1 MKCEYAAGLA
11 LLLLAGCG
19 DKPVASA
26 SATVAKAFPVE
37 IEVAAKRAFPRVIS
51 ATGSVDAY
59 ETITVTARVAGVVE
73 RVRVAEGQTVS
84 AGESLAEIEPARYR
98 LAVDSARAALQSAEA
113 RAAEARAGLKRRES
127 ASQAQA
133 GIIAPED
140 LDASRARVD
149 QATADV
155 AGAKAALARAEL
167 DLGDSTVAAPIPG
180 VIQVRQVRTGAYA
193 QPGTPIA
200 TLVRRDP
207 LQLRFPVPI
216 EDAARLAA
224 GTKARFTVAG
234 LEKTFTASITLV
246 AASADAATRLVQV
259 VAQVDAGAEL
269 VRPGSFAR
277 VSIDL
282 PTGELLLAVPDLA
295 VRPSARGF
303 LMFVIDGEGDAAVA
317 HERKVET
324 GPRATDG
331 RIAIISGVTAGERI
345 VVRGG
350 QALRDG
356 VKVALPVPAEKP
368 AAAAQ
373 PADR

>member
-1 MKCEYAAGLA
+1 MMRRSLPFALG
-11 LLLLAGCG
+11 LLLLSGCG

-26 SATVAKAFPVE
+26 GSSVAKAFPVE
-37 IEVAAKRAFPRVIS
+37 IEVAAKRAFPRVIT
-51 ATGSVDAY
+51 ATGSVDAF
-59 ETITVTARVAGVVE
+59 ETIAVTARVAGVVE
-73 RVRVAEGQTVS
+73 RVRIAEGQTVA

-98 LAVDSARAALQSAEA
+98 LAVDSARANLQSAEA
-113 RAAEARAGLKRRES
+113 RAAEARAGFKRRES

-140 LDASRARVD
+140 LDAARARVD
-149 QATADV
+149 QAVAEV

-167 DLGDSTVAAPIPG
+167 DLADSTVAAPIPG
-180 VIQVRQVRTGAYA
+180 IIQVRQARTGAYA

-216 EDAARLAA
+216 EDAARLSA
-224 GTKARFTVAG
+224 GTKVRFTVAG
-234 LEKTFTASITLV
+234 LEKTFAATITLV
-246 AASADAATRLVQV
+246 AASADAASRLVQV
-259 VAQVDAGAEL
+259 VAQVEAGADP

-282 PTGELLLAVPDLA
+282 PAGEPLLAVPDLA
-295 VRPSARGF
+295 VRPSERGF
-303 LMFVIDGEGDAAVA
+303 LMFVIDGDRDAAVA
-317 HERKVET
+317 RERKVET

-331 RIAIISGVTAGERI
+331 RIAIVSGVAPGERI

-356 VKVALPVPAEKP
+356 VKVAIVPAP
-368 AAAAQ
+368 
-373 PADR
+373 DR

>member
-1 MKCEYAAGLA
+1 MRCEFAAALA
-11 LLLLAGCG
+11 LLFLVGCG
-19 DKPVASA
+19 GKPVASA

-37 IEVAAKRAFPRVIS
+37 IEVAAKRAFPRVIT

-73 RVRVAEGQTVS
+73 RVRVAEGQTVA

-98 LAVDSARAALQSAEA
+98 LAVDSARAGLQSAEA

-140 LDASRARVD
+140 LDAARARVD

-155 AGAKAALARAEL
+155 AAAKAALARAEL
-167 DLGDSTVAAPIPG
+167 DLADSTVAAPIPG
-180 VIQVRQVRTGAYA
+180 IIQMRQARTGAYA
-193 QPGTPIA
+193 QPGTQIA

-216 EDAARLAA
+216 EDAARLTA

-234 LEKTFTASITLV
+234 LEKAFTASITLV
-246 AASADAATRLVQV
+246 SASADAATRLVQV
-259 VAQVDAGAEL
+259 VAQVDAGAEA

-282 PTGELLLAVPDLA
+282 PAGEPLLAVPDLA
-295 VRPSARGF
+295 VRPSDRGF

-317 HERKVET
+317 RERKVET

-331 RIAIISGVTAGERI
+331 RIAIVSGISAGERI

-356 VKVALPVPAEKP
+356 VKVAIQSAS
-368 AAAAQ
+368 
-373 PADR
+373 DR